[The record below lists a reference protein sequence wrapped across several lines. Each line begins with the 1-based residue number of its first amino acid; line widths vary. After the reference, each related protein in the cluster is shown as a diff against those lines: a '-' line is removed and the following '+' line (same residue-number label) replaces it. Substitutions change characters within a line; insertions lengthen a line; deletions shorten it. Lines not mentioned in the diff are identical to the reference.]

1 MLPVLFGSFVI
12 LILIGCPIAVTLGA
26 SSVAALLMDGSFDLG
41 VAIQRMFTGVNSFP
55 LMAIPFF
62 MLAGSLMELGGIS
75 SRIIRFADTLVG
87 HYRGGLAFAAIIAC
101 MIFAS
106 IPDLRARKYPD
117 GYSTAVVTA
126 AGTMG
131 PIIPPSTTFVIY
143 ASIAGV
149 SVSDMFLGGYIPGIL
164 MGISLMIVAGIK
176 ARKMNLPKSS
186 KQSGKEI
193 LKATKEAFLALLSP
207 VIIVGG
213 IITGWFTPTEAGA
226 IGCIYSFVIGAFIYR
241 ELTPKRIFAVLKESA
256 LSSSIIMFLIATA
269 NIFSWILTVEQIPQ
283 IIKDMFMSV
292 TDSKY
297 VLLLL
302 INLLLLVVGM
312 FLDSAPALTMLVPVL
327 APLVSAYGI
336 DLVHFGVV
344 MCVNLCIGLLT
355 PPVGTCLFVG
365 CRISKMPLM
374 ELVRNIWIELLTL
387 IGVCFLITYVPP
399 LVTFIPSLG
408 G

>member
-106 IPDLRARKYPD
+106 ISGSAVATVAAIGGIIIPEMRARKYPD

-164 MGISLMIVAGIK
+164 MGISL
-176 ARKMNLPKSS
+176 
-186 KQSGKEI
+186 
-193 LKATKEAFLALLSP
+193 
-207 VIIVGG
+207 
-213 IITGWFTPTEAGA
+213 
-226 IGCIYSFVIGAFIYR
+226 GCIYSFVIGAFIYR

-283 IIKDMFMSV
+283 IIKNMFMSV

-327 APLVSAYGI
+327 VPLVSAYGI

>member
-1 MLPVLFGSFVI
+1 MLTVLFGSFVI

-41 VAIQRMFTGVNSFP
+41 IAIQRMFTGVNSFP

-106 IPDLRARKYPD
+106 ISGSAVATVAAIGGIIIPKCGRKYPD

-164 MGISLMIVAGIK
+164 MGISLMIVLVSKRGNESSQKPQAVWERDPESYKRGLSGLAV
-176 ARKMNLPKSS
+176 ARHHCRRHYHRLVHSDGSRCNRLH
-186 KQSGKEI
+186 
-193 LKATKEAFLALLSP
+193 
-207 VIIVGG
+207 
-213 IITGWFTPTEAGA
+213 
-226 IGCIYSFVIGAFIYR
+226 
-241 ELTPKRIFAVLKESA
+241 
-256 LSSSIIMFLIATA
+256 
-269 NIFSWILTVEQIPQ
+269 
-283 IIKDMFMSV
+283 
-292 TDSKY
+292 
-297 VLLLL
+297 LLL
-302 INLLLLVVGM
+302 
-312 FLDSAPALTMLVPVL
+312 
-327 APLVSAYGI
+327 
-336 DLVHFGVV
+336 
-344 MCVNLCIGLLT
+344 C
-355 PPVGTCLFVG
+355 
-365 CRISKMPLM
+365 CRSIYLP
-374 ELVRNIWIELLTL
+374 
-387 IGVCFLITYVPP
+387 
-399 LVTFIPSLG
+399 
-408 G
+408 